1 MLHQIGIA
9 ELCVSDEPEDV
20 LATYSLGS
28 CIGVTLYEHS
38 LHLGGM
44 VHCMLPSS
52 ATDPAKAGDK
62 PAMFV
67 DTGVSALLQE
77 LFNRGA
83 RRNRIEARVAGGA
96 TILDEHGFFKIG
108 ERNYTMLRKVLWK
121 NGILIAAEDIGGTT
135 ARSMFLHIDTGR
147 AEIRSNGHLVEL

>member
-9 ELCVSDEPEDV
+9 EMLVSDSVEDV

-28 CIGVTLYEHS
+28 CLGVTLYDS
-38 LHLGGM
+38 VRRAGGM

-52 ATDPAKAGDK
+52 KSDPAKASDK

-96 TILDEHGFFKIG
+96 AILDEHGFFKIG
-108 ERNYTMLRKVLWK
+108 ERNYTMLRKVLWR
-121 NGILIAAEDIGGTT
+121 NGILIAAENVGGTA

-147 AEIRSNGHLVEL
+147 TEIRSNGNLFEL